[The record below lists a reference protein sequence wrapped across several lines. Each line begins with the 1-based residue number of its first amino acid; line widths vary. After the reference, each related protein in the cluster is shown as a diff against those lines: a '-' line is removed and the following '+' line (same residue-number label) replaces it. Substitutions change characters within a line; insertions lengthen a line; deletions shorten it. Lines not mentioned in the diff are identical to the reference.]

1 MPLMSMIL
9 FKHLLDATYG
19 EKFLHRLFKP
29 YEKKRRELFQPWYNQ
44 TGEASEV
51 YPSQGLLLTP
61 FDYLDYVGKTLLPE
75 AELWPTL
82 RVRSYVLEV
91 FNHPDRI
98 KAIQAVDKTKF
109 VPPPKVSSQVMEK
122 ALRDDFFLSV
132 RDLGLVIIGSDG
144 HRIARRQLL
153 QNGPF
158 IKLGKYARIPFS
170 GGAMPD
176 IFGAPAALAT
186 MAACHALACIP
197 RNGAFSDMNRQADLA
212 QAAWNWLEDEPILQ
226 DRTDKQVLLK
236 LWRRNFVGV
245 IEPDIKQGLK
255 RAKKLYDVGVRTF
268 RVYSPEPG
276 RDAEDTVKELRH
288 AFGEEIEIFA
298 GQVTSVHQAQRLQK
312 VGADGLYAGVGGGGR
327 CTTAAKSDSAV
338 DWPELVW
345 QLRGEVDIPVL
356 VEGGASDHIG
366 VTLALGA
373 SGIGTTR
380 MAGGG
385 TIESPGS
392 LLYLVNQKN
401 QWFKPY
407 GGEASART
415 KYQDGKMMPCNI
427 PAFVEGETTMAFK
440 SYIPHVRPTL
450 AQNMLFS
457 VEELILSL
465 VFRGCHSIEEFQ
477 ALDPNPLRRITF
489 AGSFQQQTH

>member
-1 MPLMSMIL
+1 VAIIP
-9 FKHLLDATYG
+9 FKHLLDADHG
-19 EKFLHRLFKP
+19 ERFLHRIFKP
-29 YEKKRRELFQPWYNQ
+29 YEKKRRILFQPWYHQ
-44 TGEASEV
+44 TGGAGEV

-61 FDYLDYVGKTLLPE
+61 FDYLNFVGKTLLPE
-75 AELWPTL
+75 DELWETL
-82 RVRSYVLEV
+82 RVRTYVLEI

-98 KAIQAVDKTKF
+98 KAIQAASKQAF
-109 VPPPKVSSQVMEK
+109 VPPPRTTSRVMEK

-153 QNGPF
+153 QHGPF
-158 IKLGKYARIPFS
+158 LKIGKSARIPFS

-197 RNGAFSDMNRQADLA
+197 RNGAFSDINRQTDLA
-212 QAAWNWLEDEPILQ
+212 QAAWDWLETEPMLQ
-226 DRTDKQVLLK
+226 DRADKSTLLK
-236 LWRRNFVGV
+236 LWRKNFVGV
-245 IEPDIKQGLK
+245 VEPDIKQGLK
-255 RAKKLYDVGVRTF
+255 RAQKLFDVGIRAF

-276 RDAEDTVKELRH
+276 RDAESTVRELRRM
-288 AFGEEIEIFA
+288 FGPEIEIFA
-298 GQVTSVHQAQRLQK
+298 GQVTSLVQAQRLQK
-312 VGADGLYAGVGGGGR
+312 VGADGLYVGVGGGGR

-345 QLRGEVDIPVL
+345 QLRGEIDLPIL

-366 VTLALGA
+366 ITLALGA
-373 SGIGTTR
+373 SCIGTTR

-385 TIESPGS
+385 TIESPGG
-392 LLYLVNQKN
+392 LLYLVNQNN

-415 KYQDGKMMPCNI
+415 KYQDGKMMACHI

-440 SYIPHVRPTL
+440 SYIPHIRPTL

-465 VFRGCHSIEEFQ
+465 VFRGCQTVSEFQ
-477 ALDPNPLRRITF
+477 ALDPNPLRRITYW
-489 AGSFQQQTH
+489 GNFQQHSH

>member
-1 MPLMSMIL
+1 MATIP
-9 FKHLLDATYG
+9 FKHLLDAEYG
-19 EKFLHRLFKP
+19 EKFLHRLLKP
-29 YEKKRRELFQPWYNQ
+29 YEKNRRELFQRWYNQ
-44 TGEASEV
+44 TGEATEV

-61 FDYLDYVGKTLLPE
+61 FDYLNFVGKTLLPE
-75 AELWPTL
+75 TELWPTL
-82 RVRSYVLEV
+82 KVRSYVLEI

-98 KAIQAVDKTKF
+98 KALQATSKQPF
-109 VPPPKVSSQVMEK
+109 IPPPKVTSKVMEK

-144 HRIARRQLL
+144 HRIARRELL
-153 QNGPF
+153 QQGPF
-158 IKLGKYARIPFS
+158 LKLGKYARIPFS

-197 RNGAFSDMNRQADLA
+197 RNGAFSDINRQADLA
-212 QAAWNWLEDEPILQ
+212 QAAWNWLEDEPMLNN
-226 DRTDKQVLLK
+226 RTDKDTLLK

-245 IEPDIKQGLK
+245 VEPDIKQGLK
-255 RAKKLYDVGVRTF
+255 RARKLFEVGIRTF

-276 RDAEDTVKELRH
+276 RDAEHTVKELRS
-288 AFGEEIEIFA
+288 AFGAEVEIFA
-298 GQVTSVHQAQRLQK
+298 GQVTGVDQAQRLHK
-312 VGADGLYAGVGGGGR
+312 AGTDGLYVGVGGGGR

-345 QLRGEVDIPVL
+345 QLRGEIDLPII

-385 TIESPGS
+385 TIESPGG
-392 LLYLVNQKN
+392 LLYLVNQNN

-415 KYQDGKMMPCNI
+415 KYQDGKMMACHI

-440 SYIPHVRPTL
+440 SYIPHIRPTL

-465 VFRGCHSIEEFQ
+465 VFRGCKNLNEFH
-477 ALDPNPLRRITF
+477 ALDPNPLRRITYW
-489 AGSFQQQTH
+489 GNFQQNTH

>member
-1 MPLMSMIL
+1 MIP
-9 FKHLLDATYG
+9 FKHLLDAAAG

-29 YEKKRRELFQPWYNQ
+29 YEKNRRSLFQSWYHQ
-44 TGEASEV
+44 TGETSEV

-61 FDYLDYVGKTLLPE
+61 FDYLDFVGKTLLPE
-75 AELWPTL
+75 AELWETL
-82 RVRSYVLEV
+82 KIRSYVLEV

-98 KAIQAVDKTKF
+98 QAIQASDKLPF
-109 VPPPKVSSQVMEK
+109 VPPPKVVSKVMEK

-132 RDLGLVIIGSDG
+132 RDLGLVIIGAEG
-144 HRIARRQLL
+144 HRIGRRQLL
-153 QNGPF
+153 QHGPF
-158 IKLGKYARIPFS
+158 MKLGKYARIPFS

-186 MAACHALACIP
+186 MAACQALACIP
-197 RNGAFSDMNRQADLA
+197 RNGVFSDIARQADLA
-212 QAAWNWLEDEPILQ
+212 QAALDWLEDEPILQ
-226 DRTDKQVLLK
+226 DRSDKQTVLK
-236 LWRRNFVGV
+236 MWRRNLVGV
-245 IEPDIKQGLK
+245 VEPDTKQGLT
-255 RAKKLYDVGVRTF
+255 RARHLFEVGVRTF

-276 RDAEDTVKELRH
+276 RDAEATVKELRQ
-288 AFGEEIEIFA
+288 AYGQEIEIFA

-312 VGADGLYAGVGGGGR
+312 VGADGLYLGVGGGGR

-345 QLRGEVDIPVL
+345 QLRGEISIPVI

-385 TIESPGS
+385 TIESPGG

-415 KYQDGKMMPCNI
+415 KFQDGKMMACNI

-440 SYIPHVRPTL
+440 SYISHVRPTL

-465 VFRGCHSIEEFQ
+465 VFRGCQNIGEFH
-477 ALDPNPLRRITF
+477 ALDPNPLRRITYW
-489 AGSFQQQTH
+489 GSFQQQTH